1 MNWYKT
7 AQLDFYQEAKK
18 YNNVDDFIASFGSP
32 FYHGTASKFDEFD
45 INLAGT
51 VKKSDWGKGIYLER
65 SKRGADYYRAEAA
78 KYNNEEY
85 QNLYEKYDQ
94 IVRNLP
100 PVSDFNSTPAYTE
113 ESMIA
118 LKDFQ
123 NKSEELKNNKE
134 LGSIMKVYMSPQAK
148 IMKHNVVDGMTDP
161 FLSERA
167 IDKGYDVILVD
178 EGMYMEE
185 IVVVNPNVI
194 KTEKQLIDI
203 WNQYQGI

>member
-1 MNWYKT
+1 MNWYKK
-7 AQLDFYQEAKK
+7 AQSYFDQKAKE
-18 YNNVDDFIASFGSP
+18 YNNIDDFIASFGSP

-45 INLAGT
+45 MNLSGT
-51 VKKSDWGKGIYLER
+51 VQKSDWGKGIYLER
-65 SKRGADYYRAEAA
+65 SKSGADYYRAEAA
-78 KYNNEEY
+78 QHNDKEF

-94 IVRNLP
+94 IVSNLP

-113 ESMIA
+113 ESRIA

-123 NKSEELKNNKE
+123 NKAEELKNNKE
-134 LGSIMKVYMSPQAK
+134 LGSIMKVYISPQAK

-167 IDKGYDVILVD
+167 LDKGYDVILVD
-178 EGMYMEE
+178 EGRYMEE

-203 WNQYQGI
+203 WNQSQGI